1 MVTES
6 GQPKTP
12 PFDKE
17 YLRNKFSIKGSES
30 EKPLLYQVIFGLKPD
45 DGAMEESTDPVEQS
59 KYTDD
64 FE

>member
-6 GQPKTP
+6 GQPKSP

-30 EKPLLYQVIFGLKPD
+30 EKPLLYQIIFGLKPD
-45 DGAMEESTDPVEQS
+45 DSPEAHSGEPVED
-59 KYTDD
+59 KYTED